1 MLGGDPQGAPA
12 GGAGGHRAGRQDGS
26 LPAASFRRRR
36 LARRPG
42 YMRSAAGPRI
52 GFLSPAVGSLLQAQ
66 GGACSEETQHSEPR
80 TGPCGRDPGGQGQG
94 PSTGTLIPWST
105 AASAWTS
112 GRGTLGLSGIQPRGG
127 RALPSRL
134 TRSCGSGD
142 NICQGAPPSMDSWE
156 APSPSREAA
165 CGKGALDTWARGSL
179 SPEEGSGTNCSLGSG
194 PKVDPTPPGSQDV
207 FTSNFSFIRL
217 SLVSAG
223 ERGEAEG
230 CPPPREAE
238 ASHQSPEETVA
249 KAAGVD
255 GPHEHPQLLSPASPL
270 KAPQDLADAAQMA
283 GGSPRLECE
292 MLPLLDMDAASFCSL
307 DPSRPEG
314 SHPQD
319 ADLWDPL
326 LRTCEPALL
335 HCLQGQRRRLEVKS
349 LRLKLRKL
357 QEKAVEDDDYD
368 KAETIQQ
375 RLEDL
380 EKEGNSLHF
389 MLPSRLP
396 ALSGLLGHLG
406 AQAQAALHRAA
417 QQKKSKRS
425 KPGCLYKQKINS

>member
-26 LPAASFRRRR
+26 PPAASFRRRR

-52 GFLSPAVGSLLQAQ
+52 GFFSPAVGSLLRAQ

-112 GRGTLGLSGIQPRGG
+112 MRGTLGLSGIQPRGG

-179 SPEEGSGTNCSLGSG
+179 SPEEESGTNCSLGSG

-283 GGSPRLECE
+283 GDSPRLECE